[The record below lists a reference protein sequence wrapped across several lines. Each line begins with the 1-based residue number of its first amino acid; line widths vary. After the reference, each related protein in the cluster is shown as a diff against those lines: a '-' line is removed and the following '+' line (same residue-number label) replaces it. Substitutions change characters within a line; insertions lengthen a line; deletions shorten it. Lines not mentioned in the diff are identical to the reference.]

1 MKLDDLSRLHDDT
14 EDTTIALVVIDGL
27 GGLPASNS
35 TTGATEL
42 EAAATPNLDELAAAG
57 SCGLQIP
64 VTSGVTPGSGPG
76 HLGVFGYDPLQY
88 RVGRGVLSALGIGF
102 DLQPGDVA
110 ARGNFCTL
118 DDQGVVAD
126 RRAGRI
132 ETQLNRKL
140 CEKLNEI
147 ALEHVE
153 VRVETVKEH
162 RFLLVLRGDNLSGNL
177 EDTDPQETGVEPHEP
192 RANPTD
198 AGRDAE
204 ETAGLVRQFVRR
216 AEDVLAEET
225 PANGVLLRG
234 FDQRPTWPTVSE
246 AYGLNAACLASY
258 PMYRGVAS
266 LVGMDALECGR
277 TMDDKMDVVRDHWS
291 DEGSGAGDGYDFFFL
306 HEKRTDKA
314 GEDGDFDK
322 KVAAIEQVDAAMPD
336 LMATDPDV
344 VVVTG
349 DHSTPSAM
357 KSHSWHPVPVL
368 IHADRCRS
376 DRVEAFGETACR
388 TGSLGARLPARE
400 LMPLALAN
408 AGRLDKF
415 GA

>member
-1 MKLDDLSRLHDDT
+1 MNLDDLSRLHDDT
-14 EDTTIALVVIDGL
+14 QDTTIALVVIDGL
-27 GGLPASNS
+27 GGLPASDS
-35 TTGATEL
+35 TTCATEL

-64 VTSGVTPGSGPG
+64 VASGVTPGSGPG
-76 HLGVFGYDPLQY
+76 HLGVFGYDPLEY
-88 RVGRGVLSALGIGF
+88 RVGRGVLSALGIEF
-102 DLQPGDVA
+102 DLRPGDVA

-118 DDQGVVAD
+118 DDRGSVTD

-132 ETQLNRKL
+132 ETELNQKL
-140 CEKLNEI
+140 CDKLNDME
-147 ALEHVE
+147 LEGVE
-153 VRVETVKEH
+153 VIVETVKEH
-162 RFLLVLRGDNLSGNL
+162 RFLLVLRGDELSGDL
-177 EDTDPQETGVEPHEP
+177 EDTDPQEIGVEPHEP
-192 RANPTD
+192 RVKPTD
-198 AGRDAE
+198 SGRTAE
-204 ETAGLVRQFVRR
+204 RTAGLVRQFVRQ
-216 AEDVLAEET
+216 AEEVLADET

-234 FDQRPTWPTVSE
+234 FDQRPTWPTVGE

-266 LVGMDALECGR
+266 LVGMDVLECGD
-277 TMDDKMDVVRDHWS
+277 TMGDKIDVVRDSWADRES
-291 DEGSGAGDGYDFFFL
+291 SAGGGYDFFFL

-314 GEDGDFDK
+314 GEDGDFDQ
-322 KVAAIEQVDAAMPD
+322 KVTAIEQVDGAIPD
-336 LMATDPDV
+336 LMAADPDV

-368 IHADRCRS
+368 IHADRCRA
-376 DRVEAFGETACR
+376 DRVDAFGETVCR
-388 TGSLGARLPARE
+388 TGSLGARLPACE